1 MLGPARSE
9 FATDAMEIEMTDEE
23 RFDFD
28 MRLKAVEMA
37 VTMLFDWVRQ
47 DAPAIEGDLLAAVDK
62 AIPEGAG
69 SQGPI
74 PQEVRTH
81 LIALITGGRDAVT

>member
-1 MLGPARSE
+1 
-9 FATDAMEIEMTDEE
+9 METEMTDDE

-62 AIPEGAG
+62 AIPEGAEYK
-69 SQGPI
+69 GPI
-74 PQEVRTH
+74 PQEVRTY
-81 LIALITGGRDAVT
+81 LLALITGGRDAVT